1 MSNNRISVTW
11 LDSYQYFLDSEM
23 TEDELYERF
32 YGAFTQNPAMA
43 AGTAWHKVL
52 EDNAISLYE
61 IKEGGFSF
69 DISGLVRKA
78 ENLTVNIGEPHE
90 RENKHVMQLIDGV
103 DLVGKIDVET
113 PYTVYDHKLT
123 GSYKPER
130 YFDAWQWRAYLTM
143 RNKDQFTY
151 QIFECK
157 PVREYGQT
165 VEIKDYH
172 SLDMYAYEGMQ
183 DEVKAILTDLN
194 NLINKWR
201 SEGKP
206 CKRDYSKQEGIS

>member
-23 TEDELYERF
+23 TEDELYDRF
-32 YGAFTQNPAMA
+32 YGAFNQNPAMA
-43 AGTAWHKVL
+43 AGTALHKLLENNDFYDKSIGDGFLFEIINEIDGDVVL
-52 EDNAISLYE
+52 
-61 IKEGGFSF
+61 
-69 DISGLVRKA
+69 
-78 ENLTVNIGEPHE
+78 GETHE
-90 RENKHVMQLIDGV
+90 RENKHVVQLIDGV
-103 DLVGKIDVET
+103 DLVGMIDVET
-113 PYTVYDHKLT
+113 PYTVIDHKLT

-130 YFDAWQWRAYLTM
+130 YFDAWQWRTYLTM
-143 RNKDQFTY
+143 RNKDHFVY
-151 QIFECK
+151 QVFECK

-172 SLDMYAYEGMQ
+172 KLDMYSYEGMQ

-206 CKRDYSKQEGIS
+206 CKRDYSK

>member
-11 LDSYQYFLDSEM
+11 LDSYQYFLDSDM

-43 AGTAWHKVL
+43 AGTAWHKHL
-52 EDNAISLYE
+52 EIANNAHDIVE
-61 IKEGGFSF
+61 MDGFTF
-69 DISGLVRKA
+69 DCSQVPSDGNDVVIGL
-78 ENLTVNIGEPHE
+78 PYE
-90 RENKHVMQLIDGV
+90 RENKHVVQLIDGV
-103 DLVGKIDVET
+103 DLVGMIDVET

-123 GSYKPER
+123 GSYNPER
-130 YFDAWQWRAYLTM
+130 LTM
-143 RNKDQFTY
+143 RNKSQFTY
-151 QIFECK
+151 QVFECK

-172 SLDMYAYEGMQ
+172 TLDMYAYEGMQ
-183 DEVKAILTDLN
+183 DEVKSILTDLN

-201 SEGKP
+201 SEGKS
-206 CKRDYSKQEGIS
+206 CKRDYSK

>member
-1 MSNNRISVTW
+1 MQNNRISVTW

-23 TEDELYERF
+23 SEDELHERF

-43 AGTAWHKVL
+43 AGTALHKILENWH
-52 EDNAISLYE
+52 S
-61 IKEGGFSF
+61 
-69 DISGLVRKA
+69 A
-78 ENLTVNIGEPHE
+78 ENMIYEMDGFTFVLADMAGDDQVVNVGRPYE
-90 RENKHVMQLIDGV
+90 RENKHVVQLIDGV
-103 DLVGKIDVET
+103 DLVGMIDVET
-113 PYTVYDHKLT
+113 PYSVIDHKLT

-130 YFDAWQWRAYLTM
+130 YFDAWQWRTYLTM
-143 RNKDQFTY
+143 RNKNKFTY

-172 SLDMYAYEGMQ
+172 SLDMYAYEGMA
-183 DEVKAILTDLN
+183 DEVKSMLTDLN

-206 CKRDYSKQEGIS
+206 CKRDYSK

>member
-11 LDSYQYFLDSEM
+11 LDSYQYFLDSDM

-43 AGTAWHKVL
+43 AGTALHKLL
-52 EDNAISLYE
+52 ENGLNPIGNGYD
-61 IKEGGFSF
+61 GFSYAA
-69 DISGLVRKA
+69 DNYDLSGELV
-78 ENLTVNIGEPHE
+78 LGESYE
-90 RENKHVMQLIDGV
+90 RESKHVVQLIDGV
-103 DLVGKIDVET
+103 DLVGMIDVET

-123 GSYKPER
+123 GSYNPER
-130 YFDAWQWRAYLTM
+130 YFNAWQWRAYLTM
-143 RNKDQFTY
+143 RNKDHFVY
-151 QIFECK
+151 QVFECK

-172 SLDMYAYEGMQ
+172 TLDMYAYGGMQ
-183 DEVKAILTDLN
+183 DEVKSILTDLN

-206 CKRDYSKQEGIS
+206 CKRDYTK

>member
-23 TEDELYERF
+23 SEDELYERF

-43 AGTAWHKVL
+43 AGTALHKLLENNDFCDKSIGDGFLFEIINEIDGDVVL
-52 EDNAISLYE
+52 
-61 IKEGGFSF
+61 
-69 DISGLVRKA
+69 
-78 ENLTVNIGEPHE
+78 GEQNE

-103 DLVGKIDVET
+103 DLVGMIDVET
-113 PYTVYDHKLT
+113 PYMVIDHKLT

-130 YFDAWQWRAYLTM
+130 YFDAWQWRTYLTM
-143 RNKDQFTY
+143 RNKDHFVY
-151 QIFECK
+151 QVFECK
-157 PVREYGQT
+157 PVREYGQR

-172 SLDMYAYEGMQ
+172 TLDMYSYEGMQ

-201 SEGKP
+201 SEDKP
-206 CKRDYSKQEGIS
+206 CKRDYTK

>member
-43 AGTAWHKVL
+43 AGTAWHKHL
-52 EDNAISLYE
+52 EQSNNTHNTVEMD
-61 IKEGGFSF
+61 GFTFNLDALLNS
-69 DISGLVRKA
+69 DDTHVICLGL
-78 ENLTVNIGEPHE
+78 PYE

-103 DLVGKIDVET
+103 DLVGMIDVET

-130 YFDAWQWRAYLTM
+130 YFDAWQWRTYLTM
-143 RNKDQFTY
+143 RNKSQFTY
-151 QIFECK
+151 QVFECK
-157 PVREYGQT
+157 PVREYGQA

-172 SLDMYAYEGMQ
+172 SLHMYAYEGMQ
-183 DEVKAILTDLN
+183 DEVKSILTDLN

-206 CKRDYSKQEGIS
+206 CKRDYTK